1 MLYVTAPDKDKVYRW
16 LIGRNGTNIKLMQ
29 STGVSIQ
36 VDRKSGT
43 VLLEGETILVR
54 KVQTVIERLMQD
66 TASPLVGCGGKK
78 VMTAI
83 KRLIADCASVHARK
97 SNANVM
103 KPRYSTHGDNRNAF
117 SANSFSNIA
126 SNARD
131 PRSRNNSRFGSKSVN
146 IRSGNSASMFPVNR
160 YAPKGTYM
168 NNMHDQGQD
177 NYVCNIE
184 IAVSTNKREK
194 AYSRLI
200 GRGGNVIRRMERHS
214 GAEIKVDKNQRNVF
228 IQGKKEDV
236 EKARMMVSSILTGV
250 ENDELS
256 EDFSFSMPFS
266 NSTNGSLLQPQ
277 QQSAQRYRGNNFT
290 TSNSQQPGGTSRKLP
305 PQNGVAGTF
314 NRNMQ
319 LNNEKLFKVGNKSF
333 NAERIGNVSGLEIHD
348 SSSLSSG
355 GFLGLND
362 TKALSNQ
369 QTSSLTSNG
378 WQVQSRESVN
388 NNPSAPFES
397 AHSFNKSG
405 AYEKSLSGNGNSWN
419 SALFDFGT
427 AGNGLTTKEGFHGSQ
442 NMGLKVT
449 NSTLNTN
456 EQLSMIPQAPQV
468 HNSVTPPLATAFSES
483 SWNSLNSTDVGSNES
498 GGIFFSQS
506 SEKNSETQWTID
518 HGAKLKSDTGV
529 SWNFKKQG

>member
-1 MLYVTAPDKDKVYRW
+1 MAEKGHDC
-16 LIGRNGTNIKLMQ
+16 N
-29 STGVSIQ
+29 
-36 VDRKSGT
+36 
-43 VLLEGETILVR
+43 
-54 KVQTVIERLMQD
+54 
-66 TASPLVGCGGKK
+66 
-78 VMTAI
+78 

-97 SNANVM
+97 SDASAM
-103 KPRYSTHGDNRNAF
+103 KPRYSSTNGDNRNAF
-117 SANSFSNIA
+117 SASSFSHIPA
-126 SNARD
+126 NARD
-131 PRSRNNSRFGSKSVN
+131 PRSRNSSRFGSKSVN
-146 IRSGNSASMFPVNR
+146 IRSGNSTSMFPVNR

-168 NNMHDQGQD
+168 NTMHDQGQD

-184 IAVSTNKREK
+184 IAVSTHKREK

-266 NSTNGSLLQPQ
+266 NFTNGSLLQPQ
-277 QQSAQRYRGNNFT
+277 QQSAQRYAGNNFT
-290 TSNSQQPGGTSRKLP
+290 TSHSQQPEGTSRKLL
-305 PQNGVAGTF
+305 PQNGVAGAF

-319 LNNEKLFKVGNKSF
+319 LNNEKLFQVDGKSF
-333 NAERIGNVSGLEIHD
+333 NDERIGNVSGLDIRD
-348 SSSLSSG
+348 SSKLTLN

-362 TKALSNQ
+362 TKALANQ

-378 WQVQSRESVN
+378 WQVQSRENVN

-405 AYEKSLSGNGNSWN
+405 TYEKSLSGDGNSWN

-427 AGNGLTTKEGFHGSQ
+427 ARNGREHVGF
-442 NMGLKVT
+442 KVT

-456 EQLSMIPQAPQV
+456 DQLSMIPQAPQA
-468 HNSVTPPLATAFSES
+468 HSSVTPPLANAFSAS
-483 SWNSLNSTDVGSNES
+483 SWNSINSTDVDSNKS

-506 SEKNSETQWTID
+506 SDKNSETQWTD

-529 SWNFKKQG
+529 SWNYQKPIIKIYIYINPISKPYMYIYNSSPFHR